1 MFMMVIWIYR
11 KIDCFVVYAPRNDIL
26 VSIEQHQTIPR
37 PASLG
42 GTDMWLGC
50 TGAPLPC
57 GLRPRCARSSSP
69 LLCGA
74 RAPNQLRCF
83 NRATPNHNKT
93 RLVGRVLLWWVWLG
107 SNQRPLRCQRSA
119 HTTELHTHHL
129 MFLVYNRVLNLA
141 SIFTD
146 KLVNI

>member
-1 MFMMVIWIYR
+1 MIHSLDLPV
-11 KIDCFVVYAPRNDIL
+11 KLEDDIL
-26 VSIEQHQTIPR
+26 VSIEQHQTITK

-42 GTDMWLGC
+42 GTDTWLGC

-57 GLRPRCARSSSP
+57 GLRPRYARSSSP
-69 LLCGA
+69 LPCGA

-83 NRATPNHNKT
+83 NRATPDHNKT

-119 HTTELHTHHL
+119 HTTELHTRLLCTCLHHS
-129 MFLVYNRVLNLA
+129 FLFGKSFYIL
-141 SIFTD
+141 IFTIKD
-146 KLVNI
+146 KHLYFFIF